1 VKRFVLALL
10 LASCGD
16 DTQQAAPDAPGIDAP
31 ADAPTP
37 IDASEI
43 CLPPLDDANRG
54 HKVIWLNYEGV
65 VLQHC
70 VGPTGSSNCPDP
82 AMNLTNI
89 VVPDGG
95 TVPPFN
101 ANLANRQAYLD
112 LVTEKIRGQLADY
125 DVVIVTTRPAS
136 GDYSEIAFGG
146 ICPEVTGNLMCPT
159 GRSSIGL
166 RACFMPW
173 APLIALVFDTT
184 NSSTYAA
191 NAAMFDIG
199 TMAGLSPV
207 DMPGNCVSLTT
218 ISDTTLCTF
227 NRNAPLIP
235 DAACSGTPLI
245 EDQLSVLKAKIGCRR

>member
-1 VKRFVLALL
+1 LKRLVLALL
-10 LASCGD
+10 LAGCGD
-16 DTQQAAPDAPGIDAP
+16 DSQPAAPDAPGIDAP
-31 ADAPTP
+31 ADAAT
-37 IDASEI
+37 DASEI
-43 CLPPLDDANRG
+43 CLAPTDDANQG

-70 VGPTGSSNCPDP
+70 SGPNGCPDP
-82 AMNLTNI
+82 TNNTTNI

-101 ANLANRQAYLD
+101 ANLQNRQAYID
-112 LVTEKIRGQLADY
+112 LVTEKVRAQMADY
-125 DVVIVTTRPAS
+125 DVDIVTTRPAS
-136 GDYSEIAFGG
+136 GAYTEIAFGG
-146 ICPEVTGNLMCPT
+146 TCPEVTGNLSCPS
-159 GRSSIGL
+159 GAPSIGL
-166 RACFMPW
+166 RSCFMPW
-173 APLIALVFDTT
+173 APWIALVFDTT

-207 DMPGNCVSLTT
+207 DMPGNCVSVTT

-235 DAACSGTPLI
+235 DAACPGTPLI
-245 EDQLSVLKAKIGCRR
+245 EDQMSVLKVKIGCRR